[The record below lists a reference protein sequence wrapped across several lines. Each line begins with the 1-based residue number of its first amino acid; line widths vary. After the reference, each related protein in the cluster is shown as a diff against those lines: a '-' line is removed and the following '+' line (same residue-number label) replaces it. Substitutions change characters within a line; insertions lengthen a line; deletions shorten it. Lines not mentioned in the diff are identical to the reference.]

1 MNQDPH
7 SLVGFFVTEVGVR
20 QAWPFATFHS
30 NSETMTPTE
39 LRLYID
45 TTCEVNPAPP
55 FVFHLAAEKPASA
68 LSAILEVLN
77 LTVTAVTVGDNADLV
92 LGFDGGVTLRVSGTP
107 SAWTTQDV
115 WWLGD
120 PRA

>member
-20 QAWPFATFHS
+20 QAWPFVTFTS
-30 NSETMTPTE
+30 NSGTMMPTE

-55 FVFHLAAEKPASA
+55 FVFDLAAEEPASVLPA
-68 LSAILEVLN
+68 LLGVLN
-77 LTVTAVTVGDNADLV
+77 LTVTAVTLAENADLV
-92 LGFDGGVTLRVSGTP
+92 LGFDGGITLRVSGTP
-107 SAWTTQDV
+107 STWTTQDV

>member
-1 MNQDPH
+1 MHHDPR

-20 QAWPFATFHS
+20 QAWPFITFTI
-30 NSETMTPTE
+30 NSGTMTPAE

-45 TTCEVNPAPP
+45 TTCEVIPPPPLVFDPA
-55 FVFHLAAEKPASA
+55 AQAPASA
-68 LSAILEVLN
+68 LPALLEVLN
-77 LTVTAVTVGDNADLV
+77 LTVTAVTVADNGNLV
-92 LGFDGGVTLRVSGTP
+92 LGFEGGVTLQVPGTP
-107 SAWTTQDV
+107 SAWTTHDV